1 MFRQLL
7 MRTLPPPPSIT
18 ETPHLAQDLEDR
30 RVAAGDT
37 VALQCK
43 ALGSPPP
50 RITWLRDDQPLRPS
64 DRHHFTP
71 GNQLLVISPA
81 SMEDAGRYTCLMSN
95 TLGTERAHSQLVVSQ
110 PRGLCSPP
118 AGLNTV
124 TIGVI
129 VIAVVTSIVV
139 TSLVWVCIIYQ
150 TRKKSEECSVT
161 NTGEPALTTGAVPLW
176 RRRSCFKRLVFA
188 VPDETIV
195 PPDVPSYLS
204 SQGTLS
210 ERQDV
215 CIRVEA
221 GGGPQP
227 NGHLV
232 DTAGTAGAPR
242 QAGAALDS
250 SLLITRYLCVLQP
263 STVPF
268 CAPIAWRTAAVT
280 PKTPTT

>member
-1 MFRQLL
+1 M
-7 MRTLPPPPSIT
+7 
-18 ETPHLAQDLEDR
+18 
-30 RVAAGDT
+30 
-37 VALQCK
+37 ALRCK

-50 RITWLRDDQPLRPS
+50 RISWLRDDHPLRPS

-71 GNQLLVISPA
+71 GNQLLVISPTW
-81 SMEDAGRYTCLMSN
+81 MEDAGRYTCLMSN
-95 TLGTERAHSQLVVSQ
+95 PLGTERAHSQLTVNAL
-110 PRGLCSPP
+110 RGPCFST
-118 AGLNTV
+118 AGPSTV
-124 TIGVI
+124 TIGII

-161 NTGEPALTTGAVPLW
+161 NTGELVLIVTVATAGPGLTSGPVVA
-176 RRRSCFKRLVFA
+176 
-188 VPDETIV
+188 DETVV

-227 NGHLV
+227 NGHIV
-232 DTAGTAGAPR
+232 DAAGTAGSRSWLEEAKSANNTGWFCVCRSLRRRSFVLGLHGEPQQLLQRSGLPDPRVRVPAARGSLRPPAPSR
-242 QAGAALDS
+242 AAQRGA
-250 SLLITRYLCVLQP
+250 LLG
-263 STVPF
+263 S
-268 CAPIAWRTAAVT
+268 AV
-280 PKTPTT
+280 